1 MKTRE
6 PELINNIKRI
16 STLYKEFFLNI
27 HEFLQQTNKLK
38 KIVIT
43 LPEYLNYNGDQVEQT
58 LTPFLTE
65 KFPNHEFIAET
76 YARKG
81 QKVGRKIL
89 CITLD

>member
-6 PELINNIKRI
+6 PELINNIQRI
-16 STLYKEFFLNI
+16 STLYKNFFRNI
-27 HEFLQQTNKLK
+27 KTLLQDTHALQ

-43 LPEYLNYNGDQVEQT
+43 LPEYLKFNGEQVQDVI
-58 LTPFLTE
+58 TPFLME
-65 KFPNHEFIAET
+65 NFPNHSFIEET

-89 CITLD
+89 VITID